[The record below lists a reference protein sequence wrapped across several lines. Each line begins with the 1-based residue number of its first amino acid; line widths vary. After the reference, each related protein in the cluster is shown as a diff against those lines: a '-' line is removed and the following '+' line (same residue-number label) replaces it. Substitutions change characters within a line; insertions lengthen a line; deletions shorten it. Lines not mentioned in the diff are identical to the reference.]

1 MWYTQKDICKKN
13 YIKEKIC
20 EIHLPNEQV
29 CDLAIE
35 GLDVFFNVSVP
46 LILTCSWA
54 QIVMT
59 LSVN

>member
-35 GLDVFFNVSVP
+35 GLDVQC
-46 LILTCSWA
+46 ICS
-54 QIVMT
+54 ININ
-59 LSVN
+59 L